1 GGVALVGGFSARR
14 HSDCWWTEDG
24 AGWTAWT
31 RDEGA
36 PFARRVQ
43 HALFGGPGG
52 AVWLAGGQGPG
63 WRALNDL
70 WRLGAEGQWHRVAE
84 ASAWKPRF
92 DFGAAELGDGRMLVT
107 GGGSG
112 QQ

>member
-1 GGVALVGGFSARR
+1 GEWRWSAASAPAGTATAGGRR
-14 HSDCWWTEDG
+14 
-24 AGWTAWT
+24 T

-70 WRLGAEGQWHRVAE
+70 WRLGAEARGRGAM